1 MSPRVRRKWR
11 PPLALVVGG
20 TLAGVLCVP
29 LVGIAYFRVAG
40 NVMGWAETAWMI
52 GWMAVVST
60 AILGFLLWR
69 LVLRPVYAVTAHAH
83 ALKTGQM
90 DVPLPVSFGTPELSE
105 LGQSVID
112 MGATLN
118 NRAATMRAY
127 ADHVT
132 HELKSPLT
140 AIAGAAELLQDAQDD
155 QDRVVLAAT
164 IQDAASRME
173 QLLADL
179 RKHAAV
185 SVARTGGQAGLES
198 VLPAVAGLKIE
209 VRRTGIIPMPSE
221 DLAAVLTQFAQNAV
235 THGATHLQLSWDAGV
250 LQIHDNGAGVDAG
263 HQSRL
268 FDPFFTT
275 TRAQGGTGMGLSI
288 VQALAA
294 AHGGQVRFVPSQSG
308 AWFEIAF

>member
-1 MSPRVRRKWR
+1 MSRRVRRKWR

-52 GWMAVVST
+52 GWMTVVST

-69 LVLRPVYAVTAHAH
+69 LVLRPVYALTAHAR
-83 ALKTGQM
+83 AMKIGQV
-90 DVPLPVSFGTPELSE
+90 DAPPPSYFGTPEFSE

-112 MGATLN
+112 MGTTLHS
-118 NRAATMRAY
+118 RAATMRAY

-140 AIAGAAELLQDAQDD
+140 AIAGAAELLQDAQDEA
-155 QDRVVLAAT
+155 DRKALALTIQQAAT
-164 IQDAASRME
+164 RME
-173 QLLADL
+173 HLLADL
-179 RKHAAV
+179 RRHAAAGT
-185 SVARTGGQAGLES
+185 ARAGGQADLARVAAGLPDVEVVVHKGG
-198 VLPAVAGLKIE
+198 VLPVPAD
-209 VRRTGIIPMPSE
+209 
-221 DLAAVLTQFAQNAV
+221 DLAAILTQLAQNAV
-235 THGATHLQLSWDAGV
+235 THGATRLELSWRDDV
-250 LQIHDNGAGVDAG
+250 LHIHDNGAGVAEG
-263 HQSRL
+263 NQSRL

-275 TRAQGGTGMGLSI
+275 TREQGGTGMGLSI

-294 AHGGQVRFVPSQSG
+294 AHGGQVRFVPVRSG
-308 AWFEIAF
+308 ACFEITF